1 MILDSNE
8 MHYIGGSKSMVYKRF
23 SFQLYLR
30 FLLILTNLI
39 VLTLILTNE
48 NRFFSTLVLSV
59 ILIIQLYEIVR
70 LINISN
76 RQLARFLQAIQHSDL
91 TFSNKEESLGES
103 FKELNHEFMN
113 ILKEISTAKIEKEA
127 QYQYLKLIIDH
138 IDIGIIAIDNDLNIT
153 LFNSSAL
160 LIPGI
165 DEFSTYE
172 KLSAK
177 NPDLALIIKHIEPN
191 EKRLFEYKVSNN
203 NITLSIQ
210 ASKVKVMSNQV
221 KLITFSNIA
230 SEMEQKEIESWHKL
244 IRTMAHEIINSVT
257 PISSLT
263 ETCLMLL
270 EDEVGQQ
277 KPLSKLNENHI
288 SSIRTGLKTID
299 KRSNGLYNFVND
311 FRKLT
316 KLPTPEKQNINL
328 NSFIENTCVLMQA
341 ESSKFGINL
350 IKEPIDRTLNLHVDE
365 NLIEQVMINLIKNS
379 IDALAS
385 KNKPY
390 IAIRAF
396 ALNNYTIIEVEDN
409 GEGIPKEIVDNIFIP
424 FYTTKKSG
432 SGIGLSLSRQIMKLH
447 GGQLTFE
454 SEPNSRT
461 IFRLK
466 F

>member
-1 MILDSNE
+1 M
-8 MHYIGGSKSMVYKRF
+8 
-23 SFQLYLR
+23 
-30 FLLILTNLI
+30 LILANL
-39 VLTLILTNE
+39 VALALILTNE
-48 NRFFSTLVLSV
+48 NRFFSSLVLSL
-59 ILIIQLYEIVR
+59 ILIIQLIEIVR
-70 LINISN
+70 FINISN
-76 RQLARFLQAIQHSDL
+76 RQLARFLQAINHFDL
-91 TFSNKEESLGES
+91 TFSNKEEPLGES
-103 FKELNHEFMN
+103 FKELNQEFKN

-138 IDIGIIAIDNDLNIT
+138 IDIGIIAIDNNLNIT

-165 DEFSTYE
+165 DEFSTFE

-177 NPDLALIIKHIEPN
+177 NHDLALIIKEIEPN
-191 EKRLFEYKVSNN
+191 EKRLFEYKIANN

-210 ASKVKVMSNQV
+210 ASKVKVMNNEL

-230 SEMEQKEIESWHKL
+230 TEMEQKEIESWHKL

-270 EDEVGQQ
+270 EDENGQQ
-277 KPLSKLNENHI
+277 KALSALNENHI
-288 SSIRTGLKTID
+288 SSLRSGLKTID

-311 FRKLT
+311 YRKLT
-316 KLPTPEKQNINL
+316 KLPMPEKQNINL
-328 NSFIENTCVLMQA
+328 NSFIENICVLMQA
-341 ESSKFGINL
+341 ESFKYGINL
-350 IKEPIDRTLNLHVDE
+350 IKEPIDHTLTLHIDE

-379 IDALAS
+379 IDALAD
-385 KNKPY
+385 KTNPNITLK
-390 IAIRAF
+390 AF
-396 ALNNYTIIEVEDN
+396 TSNNYTIIEVEDN
-409 GEGIPKEIVDNIFIP
+409 GDGIQKEIVENIFIP

-447 GGQLTFE
+447 GGQITFE

-461 IFRLK
+461 VFRLK

>member
-1 MILDSNE
+1 
-8 MHYIGGSKSMVYKRF
+8 MHYIGGSKNMVYKRF
-23 SFQLYLR
+23 SIQLYLR

-39 VLTLILTNE
+39 VITLILTNE

-70 LINISN
+70 FINISN
-76 RQLARFLQAIQHSDL
+76 RQLARFLQAIHHSDL

-210 ASKVKVMSNQV
+210 ASKVKVMSNQL

-270 EDEVGQQ
+270 EDEEGQL
-277 KPLSKLNENHI
+277 KPLSTLNENHI

-311 FRKLT
+311 YRKLT

-328 NSFIENTCVLMQA
+328 NSFIENTCVLMHA

-350 IKEPIDRTLNLHVDE
+350 IKEPIDHTLNLHIDE

-409 GEGIPKEIVDNIFIP
+409 GVGIPKEIVDNIFIP

>member
-1 MILDSNE
+1 
-8 MHYIGGSKSMVYKRF
+8 MVYKRF

-30 FLLILTNLI
+30 FLLILANLI
-39 VLTLILTNE
+39 ALALILTNE

-59 ILIIQLYEIVR
+59 ILIIQLFEIVR
-70 LINISN
+70 FINISN
-76 RQLARFLQAIQHSDL
+76 RQLTRFLQAIHHSDL
-91 TFSNKEESLGES
+91 TFSNKEESLGDS
-103 FKELNHEFMN
+103 FKELNHEFKK

-138 IDIGIIAIDNDLNIT
+138 IDIGIIAIDKNLSIT

-191 EKRLFEYKVSNN
+191 EKRLFEYRIANN

-210 ASKVKVMSNQV
+210 ASKVKVINSEL

-270 EDEVGQQ
+270 EDEEGQQ
-277 KPLSKLNENHI
+277 KPTSEINEKHI
-288 SSIRTGLKTID
+288 TSIRTGLKTID
-299 KRSNGLYNFVND
+299 KRSNGLYTFVND
-311 FRKLT
+311 YRKLT
-316 KLPTPEKQNINL
+316 KLPTPEKQAINL
-328 NSFIENTCVLMQA
+328 NSFIENVCTLMHA
-341 ESSKFGINL
+341 EVSKFGIDL
-350 IKEPIDRTLNLHVDE
+350 IKEPIERTLTLHMDE

-379 IDALAS
+379 IDALA
-385 KNKPY
+385 NKTNPL
-390 IAIRAF
+390 ITLRAF
-396 ALNNYTIIEVEDN
+396 TSNNYTIIEIEDN
-409 GEGIPKEIVDNIFIP
+409 GEGIPNEIVDNIFIP

-447 GGQLTFE
+447 GGTLYFE
-454 SEPNSRT
+454 SEQRVKT
-461 IFRLK
+461 VFRLQFK
-466 F
+466 